1 LVDASFKGNDA
12 PHPALLTRKGT
23 DALIQVERMLDDAD
37 HARTAE
43 QGPPSRSLGALDTS
57 TPDGGKRTDTFA
69 TAADHSAPISPRGD

>member
-43 QGPPSRSLGALDTS
+43 HGPARSLGALDTS
-57 TPDGGKRTDTFA
+57 TPNGGKRSDTFA
-69 TAADHSAPISPRGD
+69 TAADHSATISPRGD